1 MICTIILFLSFPLPS
16 FISVSARA
24 GTPTLICV
32 SAKLRLFI
40 RYADKK
46 QRVGHRGERT
56 NVPGEEVVSDAQ
68 QQD

>member
-16 FISVSARA
+16 FISVGGRA

-32 SAKLRLFI
+32 SAKLSLFI
-40 RYADKK
+40 GYADEK
-46 QRVGHRGERT
+46 QQVGHGGERT
-56 NVPGEEVVSDAQ
+56 NVPGEEVVSDVQ